1 MVRLYHNNKERKEL
15 KMANKSKT
23 ALELWET
30 RFGTSARIVKRSAKG
45 QFEGNKSFKQL
56 IKA

>member
-1 MVRLYHNNKERKEL
+1 
-15 KMANKSKT
+15 MAQKTKT
-23 ALELWET
+23 AIELWET